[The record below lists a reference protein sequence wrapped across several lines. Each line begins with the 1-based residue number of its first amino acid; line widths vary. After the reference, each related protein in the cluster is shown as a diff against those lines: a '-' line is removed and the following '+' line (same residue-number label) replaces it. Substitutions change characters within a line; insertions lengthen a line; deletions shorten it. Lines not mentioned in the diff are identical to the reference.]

1 MALEERPT
9 EITQPEITA
18 TDPERPQ
25 QQDYKMPHVITVH
38 IQRGDNSIE
47 SIAVE
52 VEKSTRIKPFIG
64 GYRHTMTGAEFH
76 HAAVQTIPKKRP
88 DKEIE
93 EFCRDTQTL
102 VIQTHTRRWLATRY
116 VQQLRKQK
124 MLYLEWV
131 EQEALRRKLE
141 KENRMK
147 RDFER
152 RMNPKT
158 KEDFELVFST
168 LEQWR
173 QEEMDRINATLTG
186 TDRKAA
192 LCVLLEQESQI
203 IACIGRHKLT
213 AGDENVKKSV
223 KAFLEKCAAIKKW
236 KRFDGKIVEMD
247 TPDTIRARELKDLY
261 ASVNMTSLTQ
271 EERLDVLLILKHTV
285 QEHDCKLTQEIV
297 ELIDREEDLL
307 TRGVKKASLEG
318 LRQRISTLFLQYIKT
333 PLFNPEVIR
342 LLKVPQD
349 PLTLQKN
356 IYLCSGCNRYLTSSE
371 FKITTRSSAIGRC
384 QHCYLL
390 ENEAHHREDYS
401 EYRDMLKHLRQT
413 EADYP
418 VKGKIACLIQE
429 KDLQYLLEAIWG
441 VQSALSAW
449 DELSELVLVRWNKY
463 VEWSPWNCI
472 LLTKDEAKAHFKL
485 KDVEKIVSSI
495 KKIFE
500 ELGATAKAPLKLV
513 EEYLRCFGRELF
525 QTMNSAV
532 QVGQT
537 GTVQNK
543 GTQSEEASL
552 FIHISCQVTLCP
564 TSDKGVMTEC
574 TVEGS
579 DKQLGSADFQVIST
593 LETLAPVICKS
604 KGVQTVRGLSFTHRE
619 TQTVIKP
626 QIKEGIPRKSRDLL
640 TVRHVELNALVLQ
653 RDALHEGGEPIHLLP
668 NPQSTNVRS
677 SVWQHQ
683 AYTYEGHITTEDEL
697 KDVLQPL
704 FKQNNRNIVLFL
716 QDQVQSNGMKAAYY
730 LLGLLE

>member
-1 MALEERPT
+1 MKYFTNNLYELANLFSFGHHTVDRCIEFICST
-9 EITQPEITA
+9 
-18 TDPERPQ
+18 
-25 QQDYKMPHVITVH
+25 PHNLC
-38 IQRGDNSIE
+38 DNSIE

-52 VEKSTRIKPFIG
+52 VEKCTRIKPFIG

-93 EFCRDTQTL
+93 EFCRDTQTVDEKTQQQQTNNTTSTQMSKIGCYVSNITDRLLAPGMYMTAEEYHARRLHATL

-116 VQQLRKQK
+116 VQQLRNQK

-173 QEEMDRINATLTG
+173 QEEMDHISATLTG

-192 LCVLLEQESQI
+192 LCALLEQEAQI

-213 AGDENVKKSV
+213 AGDENVKKM
-223 KAFLEKCAAIKKW
+223 E
-236 KRFDGKIVEMD
+236 RFD
-247 TPDTIRARELKDLY
+247 ARELKDLY

-307 TRGVKKASLEG
+307 TRGVKKVSLEG

-349 PLTLQKN
+349 PLTLRKN

-390 ENEAHHREDYS
+390 ENEAHHREEYS

-485 KDVEKIVSSI
+485 KDVEKVNIFDIGITAQAKHIVKTKRYNS
-495 KKIFE
+495 
-500 ELGATAKAPLKLV
+500 LV
-513 EEYLRCFGRELF
+513 
-525 QTMNSAV
+525 
-532 QVGQT
+532 
-537 GTVQNK
+537 
-543 GTQSEEASL
+543 
-552 FIHISCQVTLCP
+552 
-564 TSDKGVMTEC
+564 
-574 TVEGS
+574 
-579 DKQLGSADFQVIST
+579 
-593 LETLAPVICKS
+593 
-604 KGVQTVRGLSFTHRE
+604 
-619 TQTVIKP
+619 
-626 QIKEGIPRKSRDLL
+626 
-640 TVRHVELNALVLQ
+640 
-653 RDALHEGGEPIHLLP
+653 
-668 NPQSTNVRS
+668 
-677 SVWQHQ
+677 
-683 AYTYEGHITTEDEL
+683 
-697 KDVLQPL
+697 
-704 FKQNNRNIVLFL
+704 FL
-716 QDQVQSNGMKAAYY
+716 
-730 LLGLLE
+730 

>member
-1 MALEERPT
+1 
-9 EITQPEITA
+9 
-18 TDPERPQ
+18 
-25 QQDYKMPHVITVH
+25 
-38 IQRGDNSIE
+38 
-47 SIAVE
+47 
-52 VEKSTRIKPFIG
+52 RIKPFIG

-93 EFCRDTQTL
+93 EFCRDTQTVDEKTQQQQTNNTTSTQMSKIGCYVSNITDRLLAPGMYMTAEEYHARRLHATL

-116 VQQLRKQK
+116 VQQLRNQK

-173 QEEMDRINATLTG
+173 QEEMDHISATLTG

-192 LCVLLEQESQI
+192 LCALLEQEAQI

-223 KAFLEKCAAIKKW
+223 KAFLEKWKW
-236 KRFDGKIVEMD
+236 IH
-247 TPDTIRARELKDLY
+247 PDTIRARELKDLY

-307 TRGVKKASLEG
+307 TRGVKKVSLEG

-349 PLTLQKN
+349 PLTLRKN

-390 ENEAHHREDYS
+390 ENEAHHREEYS

-485 KDVEKIVSSI
+485 KDVEKVS
-495 KKIFE
+495 KKE
-500 ELGATAKAPLKLV
+500 NGS
-513 EEYLRCFGRELF
+513 YY
-525 QTMNSAV
+525 
-532 QVGQT
+532 
-537 GTVQNK
+537 
-543 GTQSEEASL
+543 
-552 FIHISCQVTLCP
+552 TL
-564 TSDKGVMTEC
+564 
-574 TVEGS
+574 
-579 DKQLGSADFQVIST
+579 
-593 LETLAPVICKS
+593 
-604 KGVQTVRGLSFTHRE
+604 GLSEITH
-619 TQTVIKP
+619 
-626 QIKEGIPRKSRDLL
+626 QIFLTLLSRQLRPLL
-640 TVRHVELNALVLQ
+640 
-653 RDALHEGGEPIHLLP
+653 
-668 NPQSTNVRS
+668 
-677 SVWQHQ
+677 
-683 AYTYEGHITTEDEL
+683 
-697 KDVLQPL
+697 
-704 FKQNNRNIVLFL
+704 
-716 QDQVQSNGMKAAYY
+716 
-730 LLGLLE
+730 